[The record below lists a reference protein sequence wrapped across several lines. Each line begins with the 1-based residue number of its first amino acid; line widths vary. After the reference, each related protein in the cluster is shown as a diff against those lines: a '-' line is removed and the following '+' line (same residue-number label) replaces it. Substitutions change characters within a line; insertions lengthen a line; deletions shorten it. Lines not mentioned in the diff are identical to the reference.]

1 MGHAPAPEFE
11 TWPGTIQERS
21 GDSFKCLNAA
31 QDAARACIVSDLAE
45 LIKQMIESGLLE
57 IKDGKIIPKG

>member
-1 MGHAPAPEFE
+1 MARQSPPI
-11 TWPGTIQERS
+11 TIQEIS
-21 GDSFKCLNAA
+21 GDDFASLKAA
-31 QDAARACIVSDLAE
+31 QEAARAYIVSDLAE